1 MKLKEQTTM
10 SKITKTKFK
19 FIYLEITNNCNLNCY
34 FCPSSTLKNH
44 EFMSTHDIKNYIL
57 ELKNYTDTLYLHI
70 LGEPLTHPN
79 FEEIVE
85 LCNKNNLKVRVTTN
99 GTLLSKYNFQN
110 INISKLNI
118 SLQSLINFSSDYLGK
133 YFTNLKEML
142 EQVHEKLEKGKIG
155 IDLRLWNDKNNINV
169 QKLNKLIE
177 NYLNK
182 IVQIDKYPNI
192 RVSTEDE
199 FTWPNELD
207 DCNHNVVKCLGG
219 KTHLGVRVNGDV
231 VLCCLDYQSK
241 TKIGNLKFQ
250 SLKEIIEGEIYQ
262 SSMKALQAGKAYFSL
277 CASCSYRNRFNG
289 K

>member
-19 FIYLEITNNCNLNCY
+19 FIYLEITNSCNLNCY
-34 FCPSSTLKNH
+34 FCPSSTLNTH
-44 EFMSTHDIKNYIL
+44 EFIRVKDVQKYIL
-57 ELKNYTDTLYLHI
+57 DLKNYTDTFYLHI
-70 LGEPLTHPN
+70 LGEPLMHPN

-99 GTLLSKYNFQN
+99 GTLISKYNFQN
-110 INISKLNI
+110 INISKFNI
-118 SLQSLINFSSDYLGK
+118 SLQSLINFSTDYVDK
-133 YFTNLKEML
+133 YFNNLKEML
-142 EQVHEKLEKGKIG
+142 EQVHDKLENGNLG

-169 QKLNKLIE
+169 QKLNKLIMD
-177 NYLNK
+177 YLDK
-182 IVQIDKYPNI
+182 IVQIDKYQNV

-207 DCNHNVVKCLGG
+207 ACNSNVVKCLGG
-219 KTHLGVRVNGDV
+219 KTHLGVHVNGDV

-241 TKIGNLKFQ
+241 TKIGNLKSQ
-250 SLKEIIEGEIYQ
+250 SLKEILDGEIYQ
-262 SSMKALQAGKAYFSL
+262 ETMKALQAGKAYFPL